1 MSNFTITMMWGE
13 SPEPDA
19 TPKTY
24 SFNTIPERDAF
35 ILGIKEMDG
44 WQGYDVLEQKDIG
57 PLEFS
62 DLPLLDGYIQAIFE
76 YDATRVCETCKTNDQ
91 VHYNMFVRH
100 GDDYTNEDPEA
111 DIWCQKCGETSMD
124 DPEDEEEDK
133 NDPSIFINGKNMTS
147 EEFSAYQRNWMNENT
162 ND

>member
-124 DPEDEEEDK
+124 DPEDEEEEDL
-133 NDPSIFINGKNMTS
+133 
-147 EEFSAYQRNWMNENT
+147 
-162 ND
+162 